1 MSECYIIPLIPNKI
15 DGKILA
21 CQRCDIAGRQFILFV
36 CNVFLRK
43 RVREDFFIMR
53 CNCKRILF
61 LTCEICGKLYF
72 Y

>member
-36 CNVFLRK
+36 CNVFPCW

-53 CNCKRILF
+53 CNCSFSYIYKRLN
-61 LTCEICGKLYF
+61 F
-72 Y
+72 YWG